1 MGLALD
7 WLFIFS
13 EDFYPVI
20 VLSREHCPRCK
31 AHGLVTATNEDCDNV
46 KPEDR
51 ARELVT
57 VCPSVAA
64 KCPACCLVGA
74 WPAMCM
80 EPPRFNRGSRGA
92 GAVA

>member
-1 MGLALD
+1 MPVRVPEGVTVFADDFDPGATLAGYD
-7 WLFIFS
+7 
-13 EDFYPVI
+13 
-20 VLSREHCPRCK
+20 CPRCK
-31 AHGLVTATNEDCDNV
+31 GRGLVPATDEDCDNV

-51 ARELVT
+51 AEEWST

-64 KCPACCLVGA
+64 KCPACGLVGQ

-80 EPPRFNRGSRGA
+80 EPPKPKRARR